1 MKRTSLPG
9 LLLGIV
15 LALPAMA
22 ATDAVR
28 NGSAEEILLQGFHWN
43 SSRNTEKW
51 YPVLSRMAN
60 TIGADGFTA
69 IWMPPPW
76 ADQSSWNNG
85 TVSGGGEGYFW
96 HSFEKDGRYGTDAQL
111 RQAAAALNKAGVK
124 VIYDVVPNHMA
135 ERDGPSMFVRG
146 SGEWRQ
152 DCRPAC
158 DEGDAFD
165 EGDPDLNTGNQRV
178 AETFKN
184 EFINLRD
191 NYGAQGLRFDFVRG
205 YAPETVDK
213 WMEAFG
219 SQQFCVGEN
228 WKSPNEYPPSDWRHG
243 ASWQEVLKD
252 WSDRSHCPVFDF
264 ALKERMQNGPI
275 AEWRHGLNGN
285 PDPAWRRIAVTFV
298 DNHDTGYSPGAYGGQ
313 HHWPVADALINQAYA
328 YILSSPGT
336 PTVYWAHMYD
346 WQRDEL
352 IRRLIKLRK
361 DAGIR
366 ADSPIRFHP
375 NYSGLVA
382 TTSGSR
388 KALVIALQSD
398 LQQLPQGM
406 QAAALEWDNGA
417 IRIWSIPA
425 EPPQVSVSF
434 HCDNPGAQHGESVY
448 AVGSSLELGA
458 WDPRH
463 AVPLE
468 GSNNR
473 RSSVIQ
479 LPAQQQV
486 EWKCMVRRQDSAEI
500 RWQPGPNVSFT
511 SDTAY
516 ETTGR
521 L

>member
-1 MKRTSLPG
+1 MKRTSLSS
-9 LLLGIV
+9 LLFGVV
-15 LALPAMA
+15 LSLPTMA
-22 ATDAVR
+22 EATDTVR
-28 NGSAEEILLQGFHWN
+28 NGSGEEILLQGFHWN
-43 SSRNTEKW
+43 SSRHSEKW
-51 YPVLSRMAN
+51 YPLLARMAN

-76 ADQSSWNNG
+76 ADESSWNNQ
-85 TVSGGGEGYFW
+85 TASGGGEGYFW
-96 HSFEKDGRYGTDAQL
+96 HSFEKNGRYGTDTQL
-111 RQAAAALNKAGVK
+111 RQAAAALNQAGVK

-135 ERDGPSMFVRG
+135 EREGPSMFVRG
-146 SGEWRQ
+146 TGEWRQ
-152 DCRPAC
+152 DCSQC

-165 EGDPDLNTGNQRV
+165 KGDPDLNTANPRV
-178 AETFKN
+178 FDSFKK

-205 YAPETVDK
+205 YAPETVNN

-219 SQQFCVGEN
+219 NRQFCVGEN
-228 WKSPNEYPPSDWRHG
+228 WKSPNEYPQGDWRRS

-252 WSDRSHCPVFDF
+252 WSDRSHCTVFDF
-264 ALKERMQNGPI
+264 ALKERMQNGSI

-285 PDPAWRRIAVTFV
+285 PEPTWRRIAVTFV

-352 IRRLIKLRK
+352 IRRLITLRK

-375 NYSGLVA
+375 HYSGLVA

-388 KALVIALQSD
+388 KTLVIALQSD

-406 QAAALEWDNGA
+406 QAPALEWDNGT
-417 IRIWSIPA
+417 IRIWSTSA
-425 EPPQVSVSF
+425 EPPQVSVNF
-434 HCDNPGAQHGESVY
+434 HCDNAGVQPGESAF

-463 AVPLE
+463 AVPLN

-473 RSSVIQ
+473 WSTVIQ
-479 LPAQQQV
+479 VPAQQQL
-486 EWKCMVRRQDSAEI
+486 EWKCVVRRQHSSEI
-500 RWQPGPNVSFT
+500 RWQPGANVSFT
-511 SDTAY
+511 SGTAN
-516 ETTGR
+516 ETIGR
-521 L
+521 F